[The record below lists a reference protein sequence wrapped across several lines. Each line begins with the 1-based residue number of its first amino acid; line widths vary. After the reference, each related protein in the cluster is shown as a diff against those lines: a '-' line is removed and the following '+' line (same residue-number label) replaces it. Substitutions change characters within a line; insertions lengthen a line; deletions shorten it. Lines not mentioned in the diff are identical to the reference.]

1 MVVRIEDW
9 REVEHLMRDREDIKH
24 NIAQITRIGNDSLG
38 VTINGR
44 YQDDAVVD
52 TARRA
57 VVVAL
62 EHRLSEM
69 DERLRQLG
77 IDVPTIIPAAIQAPN
92 ASDEVLQQLYK
103 LP

>member
-1 MVVRIEDW
+1 VVHIDDW
-9 REVEHLMRDREDIKH
+9 HEVEHLMHDREDIKH
-24 NIAQITRIGNDSLG
+24 CITQITRIGNASLG

-44 YQDDAVVD
+44 YMDAEIVD

-69 DERLRQLG
+69 DARLRQLG
-77 IDVPTIIPAAIQAPN
+77 LDVPALVPTVIQTPN
-92 ASDEVLQQLYK
+92 ASPEVLQQLYK